1 MWLNC
6 LSSVAQWKS
15 ISTPIWRSEVL
26 NQEGDSKIFFNPLS
40 WSLNKFFVYLI
51 VASWLQVWT
60 TCVIL
65 KSTLNKIGSY
75 TSNSQA
81 LCQQTTTG
89 SFGIVNIQANSTSWS
104 PIHFFLVN
112 IVQGGHDSSLWHV
125 WFTSDQNKSILQTT
139 LLIFISFMTTI
150 LGQLRYLP
158 FAYSFQLT
166 SPLSFLFNSTVV
178 VLASFSVICMYSK

>member
-125 WFTSDQNKSILQTT
+125 WFTNDQNKSILQTT

-178 VLASFSVICMYSK
+178 VLVSFSVICMYSK

>member
-40 WSLNKFFVYLI
+40 WSLNKFFVCLI

-65 KSTLNKIGSY
+65 KPTLNKIGSY

-112 IVQGGHDSSLWHV
+112 IVQGGHVSSLWHV
-125 WFTSDQNKSILQTT
+125 WFTNDQNKSILQKT
-139 LLIFISFMTTI
+139 LLIFLYFIYDCNTWAT
-150 LGQLRYLP
+150 
-158 FAYSFQLT
+158 
-166 SPLSFLFNSTVV
+166 
-178 VLASFSVICMYSK
+178 